1 MVKRREWCH
10 INRIWKAAPNNK
22 KNSTQRTQGNNFSI
36 ENYEENNKQG
46 QKMRNWISYD
56 LMEYEFW
63 RSKI

>member
-22 KNSTQRTQGNNFSI
+22 KNSTQRTTGNNFSI

-46 QKMRNWISYD
+46 KKMRIWISYD